1 MTDLLKIDGL
11 DVEFPTRRGTVKA
24 ARGVSLTVSPGEVL
38 GLVGE
43 SGAGKSTIGNAI
55 IDLLEAPGRVS
66 AGSILFEGEELR
78 GRNEAEMRR
87 IRGDRI
93 GMIFQDP
100 QTSLNPLMTVGAQLV
115 ETIEKTNDL
124 SATKAEERAIELLEQ
139 VGITEAKA
147 RLQAYPHQF
156 SGGMRQRV
164 VIALALAGDPDL
176 IIADEPTTALD
187 VSIQAQILDLI
198 KQLCRQ
204 RELGVIIVTHDIGVI
219 ANIADRVA
227 VMYRGEVVETGDV
240 AQILGAPEHEYTK
253 SLIAAVP
260 RADRKLDRFS
270 SVDYIEGGTKPFQR
284 IDIQT
289 HWLGKSL
296 HDRRSGAAIEVENLG
311 LSFVLQKSVLKRNR
325 KMLQAVDDVTFTV
338 AEGETFGLVGESG
351 SGKSTVARLIAG
363 LYRPDAGNIRVIGQD
378 VVSSPRSAAA
388 REARRALQMIFQD
401 PYSSLNSR
409 MRVLDI
415 VAEPIRFYKL
425 TSSEAETRKI
435 VGDLLDHVGL
445 GAKAAL
451 RYPHEF
457 SGGQRQ
463 RISIARA
470 LASRPRIL
478 ICDEPTSALDVSVQA
493 TILNLL
499 KDLQQELGLT
509 MLFISHDLPVVRQ
522 MCDRIAVMR
531 HGRICEVSETE
542 TLFSAPEHEYSRH
555 LLDLMPRMDLLGSA
569 RA

>member
-1 MTDLLKIDGL
+1 MTELLKIRDL
-11 DVEFPTRRGTVKA
+11 DVEFTTRRGTLRA
-24 ARGVSLTVSPGEVL
+24 ARGVNLVVHPGEVL

-55 IDLLEAPGRVS
+55 IDLLEAPGRTS
-66 AGSILFEGEELR
+66 GGSILFKGEELR
-78 GRNEAEMRR
+78 GLSETEMRR
-87 IRGDRI
+87 LRGNRI

-115 ETIEKTNDL
+115 ETIEKTNAL
-124 SATKAEERAIELLEQ
+124 RGSAAVNRAVELLEQ
-139 VGITEAKA
+139 VGITHA
-147 RLQAYPHQF
+147 RVRLSAYPHQF

-198 KQLCRQ
+198 KHLCRI
-204 RELGVIIVTHDIGVI
+204 RDMGVIIVTHDIGVI

-227 VMYRGEVVETGDV
+227 VMYQGEVVETGDV
-240 AQILGAPEHEYTK
+240 AQILGAPVHEYTK

-260 RADRKLDRFS
+260 RADQKLNRFS
-270 SVDYIEGGTKPFQR
+270 SVDFIDGDNAPVER

-289 HWLGKSL
+289 HWLGKSA
-296 HDRRSGAAIEVENLG
+296 HARVTSAAIEVKNLK
-311 LSFVLQKSVLKRNR
+311 LSFVLEKSIFKRNR
-325 KMLQAVDDVTFTV
+325 RFLKAVDDVSFTINQ
-338 AEGETFGLVGESG
+338 GGTFGLVGESG
-351 SGKSTVARLIAG
+351 SGKSTVAKLIAG
-363 LYRPDAGNIRVIGQD
+363 LYHPDEGQINVIGQD
-378 VVSSPRSAAA
+378 VSSNPRSKASL
-388 REARRALQMIFQD
+388 EARRAVQMIFQD
-401 PYSSLNSR
+401 PYSSLNAR

-425 TSSEAETRKI
+425 TSGEEETRTI
-435 VGDLLDHVGL
+435 VADLLNHVGL
-445 GAKAAL
+445 GADAAF

-499 KDLQQELGLT
+499 KDLQEELGLT

-522 MCDRIAVMR
+522 MCDTIAVMR
-531 HGRICEVSETE
+531 NGSICEVSDTE
-542 TLFSAPEHEYSRH
+542 TLFVDPKHEYSRH
-555 LLDLMPRMDLLGSA
+555 LINLMPRMDLLS
-569 RA
+569 

>member
-1 MTDLLKIDGL
+1 MTELLKINGL
-11 DVEFPTRRGTVKA
+11 CVEFPTRRGTVQA
-24 ARGVSLTVSPGEVL
+24 AKDVSLTVSPGEVV

-66 AGSILFEGEELR
+66 GGSILFQGEELR
-78 GRNEAEMRR
+78 GRSDAEMRMV
-87 IRGDRI
+87 RGNRI

-100 QTSLNPLMTVGAQLV
+100 QTSLNPLMTIGAQLV
-115 ETIEKTNDL
+115 ETIQKTNDL
-124 SATKAEERAIELLEQ
+124 GIAQAEARAVELLEQ
-139 VGITEAKA
+139 VGITEARA
-147 RLQAYPHQF
+147 RLLAYPHQF

-198 KQLCRQ
+198 KDLCRK
-204 RELGVIIVTHDIGVI
+204 RKLGVIIVTHDIGVI
-219 ANIADRVA
+219 ANIADRVV
-227 VMYRGEVVETGDV
+227 VMYRGDVVETGDV
-240 AQILGAPEHEYTK
+240 AQILGAPQHEYTK

-260 RADRKLDRFS
+260 RADRKMHRFS
-270 SVDYIEGGTKPFQR
+270 SVDYIEGGHQPSAK
-284 IDIQT
+284 IDVQT
-289 HWLGKSL
+289 HWLGQ
-296 HDRRSGAAIEVENLG
+296 GARYENTGPAIQVEGLN
-311 LSFVLQKSVLKRNR
+311 LSFVLQKALLKRNR
-325 KMLQAVDDVTFTV
+325 KMLRAVNDVSFQL
-338 AEGETFGLVGESG
+338 EPGETFGLVGESG

-363 LYRPDAGNIRVIGQD
+363 LYRPDAGTVRVLGQD
-378 VVSSPRSAAA
+378 VTTAPNS
-388 REARRALQMIFQD
+388 REARRARRAVQMIFQD
-401 PYSSLNSR
+401 PYSSLNAR
-409 MRVLDI
+409 MRVMDI

-445 GAKAAL
+445 GASAAL

-499 KDLQQELGLT
+499 KDLQSELGLT

-522 MCDRIAVMR
+522 MCDKIAVMR
-531 HGRICEVSETE
+531 NGQICEIAPTE
-542 TLFSAPEHEYSRH
+542 QLFESPQHAYSRH
-555 LLDLMPRMDLLGSA
+555 LLDLMPKMDLLA
-569 RA
+569 RAPA

>member
-1 MTDLLKIDGL
+1 MTELLKINGL
-11 DVEFPTRRGTVKA
+11 CVEFPTRRGTVQA
-24 ARGVSLTVSPGEVL
+24 AKDVSLTVSPGEVV

-66 AGSILFEGEELR
+66 GGSILFQGEELR
-78 GRNEAEMRR
+78 GRSDAEMRMV
-87 IRGDRI
+87 RGNRI

-100 QTSLNPLMTVGAQLV
+100 QTSLNPLMTIGAQLV
-115 ETIEKTNDL
+115 ETIQKTNDL
-124 SATKAEERAIELLEQ
+124 GITQAEARAVELLEQ
-139 VGITEAKA
+139 VGITEARA
-147 RLQAYPHQF
+147 RLLAYPHQF

-198 KQLCRQ
+198 KDLCRK
-204 RELGVIIVTHDIGVI
+204 RKLGVIIVTHDIGVI
-219 ANIADRVA
+219 ANIADRVV
-227 VMYRGEVVETGDV
+227 VMYRGDVVETGDV
-240 AQILGAPEHEYTK
+240 AQILGAPQHEYTK

-260 RADRKLDRFS
+260 RADRKMHRFS
-270 SVDYIEGGTKPFQR
+270 SVDYIEGGHQPSAK
-284 IDIQT
+284 IDVQT
-289 HWLGKSL
+289 HWLGQ
-296 HDRRSGAAIEVENLG
+296 GAKHENTGPAIQVEGLN
-311 LSFVLQKSVLKRNR
+311 LSFVLQKALLKRNR
-325 KMLQAVDDVTFTV
+325 KMLRAVNDVSFQL
-338 AEGETFGLVGESG
+338 EPGETFGLVGESG

-363 LYRPDAGNIRVIGQD
+363 LYRPDAGTVRVLGQD
-378 VVSSPRSAAA
+378 VTTAPHS
-388 REARRALQMIFQD
+388 REARRARRAVQMIFQD
-401 PYSSLNSR
+401 PYSSLNAR
-409 MRVLDI
+409 MRVMDI

-445 GAKAAL
+445 GAGAAL

-499 KDLQQELGLT
+499 KDLQSELGLT

-522 MCDRIAVMR
+522 MCDKIAVMR
-531 HGRICEVSETE
+531 NGQICEIAPTE
-542 TLFSAPEHEYSRH
+542 QLFESPQHAYSRH
-555 LLDLMPRMDLLGSA
+555 LLDLMPKMDLLA
-569 RA
+569 RAPA

>member
-1 MTDLLKIDGL
+1 MTELLKITNL
-11 DVEFPTRRGTVKA
+11 NVEFPTRRGRFQAVRGVNLTVKA
-24 ARGVSLTVSPGEVL
+24 GEVL

-55 IDLLEAPGRVS
+55 IDLLEAPGQIS
-66 AGSILFEGEELR
+66 GGSILFEGEELC
-78 GRNEAEMRR
+78 GRSELEMRR
-87 IRGDRI
+87 LRGNRI

-124 SATKAEERAIELLEQ
+124 RGSEVEGRAIELLEQ
-139 VGITEAKA
+139 VGITEAKV
-147 RLQAYPHQF
+147 RLSAYPHQF

-204 RELGVIIVTHDIGVI
+204 RSLGVIIVTHDIGVI

-240 AQILGAPEHEYTK
+240 AQILGAPQHKYTK

-260 RADRKLDRFS
+260 RADQKLERFS
-270 SVDYIEGGTKPFQR
+270 SVDYIEGGDVAMRR

-289 HWLGKSL
+289 HWLGQSL
-296 HDRRSGAAIEVENLG
+296 RERVKGKAIEVENLD
-311 LSFVLQKSVLKRNR
+311 LSFTLQKSILKRNR
-325 KMLQAVDDVTFTV
+325 RMLKAVDNVSFTV
-338 AEGETFGLVGESG
+338 NEGETFGLVGESG

-363 LYRPDAGNIRVIGQD
+363 LYRPDSGQVRVIGQD
-378 VVSSPRSAAA
+378 VVSQPSSKDA

-401 PYSSLNSR
+401 PYSSLNAR

-445 GAKAAL
+445 GARAAL

-531 HGRICEVSETE
+531 HGAICEVSDIEA
-542 TLFSAPEHEYSRH
+542 LFSAPSHEYSRH
-555 LLDLMPRMDLLGSA
+555 LLSLMPRMDLLG
-569 RA
+569 

>member
-1 MTDLLKIDGL
+1 MTELLKISGL
-11 DVEFPTRRGTVKA
+11 DVDFHTRRGTVHA
-24 ARGVSLTVSPGEVL
+24 ARGVSLTVRPGEVL

-55 IDLLEAPGRVS
+55 VDLLESPGRVS

-78 GRNEAEMRR
+78 GRSEAEMRR
-87 IRGDRI
+87 VRGDRI

-115 ETIEKTNDL
+115 ETIEKTNGKI
-124 SATKAEERAIELLEQ
+124 SGAEAENRAIELLEQ

-147 RLQAYPHQF
+147 RLLAYPHQF

-198 KQLCRQ
+198 KQLCRE
-204 RELGVIIVTHDIGVI
+204 RALGVIIVTHDIGVI

-240 AQILGAPEHEYTK
+240 AQILGAPTHEYTK

-270 SVDYIEGGTKPFQR
+270 SVDYIEGGTTPFKR

-289 HWLGKSL
+289 HWLGESQ
-296 HDRRSGAAIEVENLG
+296 RERGSGPAIEIENLD
-311 LSFVLQKSVLKRNR
+311 LSFTLQKALLKRNR
-325 KMLQAVDDVTFTV
+325 KMLQAVDDVSFTV
-338 AEGETFGLVGESG
+338 NEGETFGLVGESG

-363 LYRPDAGNIRVIGQD
+363 LYRPDSGQIKVIGQD
-378 VVSSPRSAAA
+378 VVSHPKSATA
-388 REARRALQMIFQD
+388 RTARRALQMIFQD
-401 PYSSLNSR
+401 PYSSLNAR

-415 VAEPIRFYKL
+415 VAEPIRFYRL
-425 TSSEAETRKI
+425 TDRESETRKI

-445 GAKAAL
+445 GASAAL

-531 HGRICEVSETE
+531 NGGICEVSDTE
-542 TLFSAPEHEYSRH
+542 TLFSAPTHEYSRH
-555 LLDLMPRMDLLGSA
+555 LLDLMPRMDLLGEA
-569 RA
+569 